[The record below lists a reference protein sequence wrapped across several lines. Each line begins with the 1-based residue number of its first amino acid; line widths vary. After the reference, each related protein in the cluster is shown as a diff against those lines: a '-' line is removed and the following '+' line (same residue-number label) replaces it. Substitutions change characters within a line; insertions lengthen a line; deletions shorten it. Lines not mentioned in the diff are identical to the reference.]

1 MNKINR
7 SIFTKKKLNIFVIS
21 ILILGVIFG
30 AIFLNVININDQ
42 KLVIDKI
49 KTFIDSIN
57 NNTFNSIIAFKN
69 SISINL
75 IYIIIIWL
83 LGMTL
88 IGIPI
93 NIFLLFIK
101 SFILGFSISS
111 FIITYS
117 YKGLVLSAIYLL
129 LGEIINILVIII
141 LTIFSILFSI
151 KLFKVIFKKNNN
163 NEILKFIKSY
173 GMIFL
178 IGIVLS
184 FLSSL
189 CEAFIVPAIIKL
201 MIKLFI

>member
-57 NNTFNSIIAFKN
+57 NNIFNSIIAFKN